1 MPYGVVNF
9 AIIVISVHNVLT
21 LFTTKSPD
29 VFPSNKC
36 CCVKESRS
44 VLTFIFCFPA
54 VERSYC
60 HSVAEG
66 LVEVLL
72 KKRLEEERAI
82 ILGLTRQSKVTPIL
96 PLLLV

>member
-21 LFTTKSPD
+21 LFTTKPPD
-29 VFPSNKC
+29 VFPPNKC
-36 CCVKESRS
+36 CCFKESRS

-54 VERSYC
+54 VERSYRL
-60 HSVAEG
+60 SVAEG